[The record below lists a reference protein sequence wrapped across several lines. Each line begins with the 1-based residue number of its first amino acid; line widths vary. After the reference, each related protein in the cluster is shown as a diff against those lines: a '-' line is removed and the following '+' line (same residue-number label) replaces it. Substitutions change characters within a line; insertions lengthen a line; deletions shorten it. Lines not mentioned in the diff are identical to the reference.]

1 MKEQLLLYNTYGVLY
16 SFGIEIYFAGSYLT
30 VSGNVVNKGWN
41 NIDNVVENAL
51 EIIDKINAS
60 LENFNFSFE
69 I

>member
-1 MKEQLLLYNTYGVLY
+1 MLY

-51 EIIDKINAS
+51 EVIDKINAS